1 MANEAYRGEKTEIC
15 EAFMSLSM
23 DSNTSLSSDIQLH
36 TESDVENES
45 QPIGSV
51 DRLLKRISRNKD
63 LPSFSKYIIEI
74 NRKLSSDSKHLS
86 ASELSNIIL
95 KDYAFATKLL
105 KLVNSAYYSL
115 FRGKI
120 TTITRA
126 VVLLGFEK
134 VSMAAAS
141 LLLFE
146 HLKSKSSVPE
156 LKEGA
161 VMAFWSGLIAIDVA
175 KIMGFKGGEEAF
187 ICAMLYNL
195 GKQIALFYLPKEYDD
210 ITKLVLKNSTNEA
223 SASKSVLGISFE
235 ELGIAVAEKWNFPDK
250 IVSSMKRLSGKEL
263 QGRNGK
269 NNNSLQGLS
278 NFSNELCY
286 IYNDTE
292 ETKREASLSALLKNY
307 QKHISLSKKQLS
319 GVIDASMEKVKK
331 HADVLSINIE
341 NSRFLSRLPVS
352 DQQSQNQGGN
362 LPLDTKK
369 ALAQSLT
376 NPEASDMGLSGAKET
391 DQVDTIISGIQ
402 DMSAA
407 MIGKYDINDI
417 ALIALESMYRG
428 FGFNRA
434 VFFLMNENKKK
445 LEARFEYGRDIEH
458 ITKRFSFEIAGTQS
472 IFNIALA
479 KQKDIIIPNTREG
492 HIHQLIPQWFR
503 HRFNTPSFV
512 FLPITY
518 EKTCIGAFYADREK
532 PGPPLPEGQYKY
544 LNMLRNQLLLA
555 IRYLN

>member
-23 DSNTSLSSDIQLH
+23 DSNTNLSSDIQLH

-45 QPIGSV
+45 QHIGSV

>member
-1 MANEAYRGEKTEIC
+1 
-15 EAFMSLSM
+15 MSLFM
-23 DSNTSLSSDIQLH
+23 DSNTNLSSDIQLR
-36 TESDVENES
+36 TESDAKNEL
-45 QPIGSV
+45 QPIDSV
-51 DRLLKRISRNKD
+51 DRILNRISRNKD

-105 KLVNSAYYSL
+105 KLVNSAYYSV

-134 VSMAAAS
+134 VSMAAAG

-161 VMAFWSGLIAIDVA
+161 IMAFWSGLMAMDMA
-175 KIMGFKGGEEAF
+175 KIMGLEEGEEAF

-195 GKQIALFYLPKEYDD
+195 GKQIGLFYLPKEYAD
-210 ITKLVLKNSTNEA
+210 ITKLVLKNNTSEA
-223 SASKSVLGISFE
+223 AASKSVLGISFE

-269 NNNSLQGLS
+269 NNNTLQGLS
-278 NFSNELCY
+278 NFSNELCH
-286 IYNDTE
+286 IINDTE
-292 ETKREASLSALLKNY
+292 ENKREASLSALLKNY
-307 QKHISLSKKQLS
+307 KKHISLSEKQLS

-341 NSRFLSRLPVS
+341 SSRFLSRLPVNGQKEQF
-352 DQQSQNQGGN
+352 DQQRQNQGGD
-362 LPLDTKK
+362 LDLDTKK
-369 ALAQSLT
+369 ALSQSLT
-376 NPEASDMGLSGAKET
+376 NPEASDMGLSGAKGT
-391 DQVDTIISGIQ
+391 DQFDAVISGIQ

-407 MIGKYDINDI
+407 MVGKYDINDI

-428 FGFNRA
+428 FGFNRV

-445 LEARFEYGRDIEH
+445 LEARSGYGRNIEH
-458 ITKRFSFEIAGTQS
+458 IAKGFSFEIAGTQS

-479 KQKDIIIPNTREG
+479 KQKDIIIPDTREG

-532 PGPPLPEGQYKY
+532 SGPPLPEGQYKY

-555 IRYLN
+555 IRHLN

>member
-1 MANEAYRGEKTEIC
+1 MK
-15 EAFMSLSM
+15 
-23 DSNTSLSSDIQLH
+23 SNINLSSDIQLR
-36 TESDVENES
+36 TEPDVENES
-45 QPIGSV
+45 RPIGSV
-51 DRLLKRISRNKD
+51 DRLLNRISHDKD

-126 VVLLGFEK
+126 VVLLGFKK
-134 VSMAAAS
+134 VSMAAAG

-235 ELGIAVAEKWNFPDK
+235 ELGIAVAENWNFPDK

-532 PGPPLPEGQYKY
+532 PGPPPFRKDSTST
-544 LNMLRNQLLLA
+544 
-555 IRYLN
+555 

>member
-1 MANEAYRGEKTEIC
+1 MN
-15 EAFMSLSM
+15 LSM
-23 DSNTSLSSDIQLH
+23 DSNTNLSSDIQLR
-36 TESDVENES
+36 TESDAQNEL

-51 DRLLKRISRNKD
+51 DRLLKRINRDKD
-63 LPSFSKYIIEI
+63 LPSFSKHIIEI

-126 VVLLGFEK
+126 VVLLGFKK
-134 VSMAAAS
+134 VSMAAAG

-161 VMAFWSGLIAIDVA
+161 VMAFWSGLIAVDVA
-175 KIMGFKGGEEAF
+175 KIMGLEEEEAF

-195 GKQIALFYLPKEYDD
+195 GKQIGLFYLPNEYAD
-210 ITKLVLKNSTNEA
+210 ITKLVLKNNTSEA
-223 SASKSVLGISFE
+223 AASKSVLGISFE

-250 IVSSMKRLSGKEL
+250 IVNSMKRLSGKEL
-263 QGRNGK
+263 QGRKVK
-269 NNNSLQGLS
+269 NNNALQGLS
-278 NFSNELCY
+278 NFSNELCH
-286 IYNDTE
+286 IINDTE
-292 ETKREASLSALLKNY
+292 ENKREASLSALLKNY
-307 QKHISLSKKQLS
+307 KKHISLSEKQLS

-341 NSRFLSRLPVS
+341 GSRFLSRLPINGQKQPP
-352 DQQSQNQGGN
+352 DQQRQNQGDN

-369 ALAQSLT
+369 ALSQSLT

-391 DQVDTIISGIQ
+391 DQVDAIISGIQ

-445 LEARFEYGRDIEH
+445 LEARFGYGRNIER
-458 ITKRFSFEIAGTQS
+458 ITKGFSFEIAGSQS

-479 KQKDIIIPNTREG
+479 KQKDIIIPDTREG

-512 FLPITY
+512 FLPIIY
-518 EKTCIGAFYADREK
+518 EKICIGAFYADREK

>member
-1 MANEAYRGEKTEIC
+1 MAYFGP
-15 EAFMSLSM
+15 
-23 DSNTSLSSDIQLH
+23 
-36 TESDVENES
+36 V
-45 QPIGSV
+45 
-51 DRLLKRISRNKD
+51 SRDKD

-105 KLVNSAYYSL
+105 KLVNSAYYTL

-156 LKEGA
+156 L
-161 VMAFWSGLIAIDVA
+161 
-175 KIMGFKGGEEAF
+175 
-187 ICAMLYNL
+187 
-195 GKQIALFYLPKEYDD
+195 
-210 ITKLVLKNSTNEA
+210 
-223 SASKSVLGISFE
+223 
-235 ELGIAVAEKWNFPDK
+235 
-250 IVSSMKRLSGKEL
+250 
-263 QGRNGK
+263 
-269 NNNSLQGLS
+269 
-278 NFSNELCY
+278 CY

-319 GVIDASMEKVKK
+319 GVIEASMEKVKK
-331 HADVLSINIE
+331 H
-341 NSRFLSRLPVS
+341 
-352 DQQSQNQGGN
+352 
-362 LPLDTKK
+362 
-369 ALAQSLT
+369 
-376 NPEASDMGLSGAKET
+376 
-391 DQVDTIISGIQ
+391 
-402 DMSAA
+402 
-407 MIGKYDINDI
+407 
-417 ALIALESMYRG
+417 

-445 LEARFEYGRDIEH
+445 LEARFGYGRNIEH
-458 ITKRFSFEIAGTQS
+458 IAKRFSFEIAGTQS
-472 IFNIALA
+472 IFSIALA
-479 KQKDIIIPNTREG
+479 KQKDIIIPDTREG

-518 EKTCIGAFYADREK
+518 EKTCIGAFYADRENPVPSVTRSAF
-532 PGPPLPEGQYKY
+532 PGRTYRLYPVCPRNSRPHNLNLLNLPHACKKNPIYGIGEEKKEAKWITQFDS
-544 LNMLRNQLLLA
+544 M
-555 IRYLN
+555 I